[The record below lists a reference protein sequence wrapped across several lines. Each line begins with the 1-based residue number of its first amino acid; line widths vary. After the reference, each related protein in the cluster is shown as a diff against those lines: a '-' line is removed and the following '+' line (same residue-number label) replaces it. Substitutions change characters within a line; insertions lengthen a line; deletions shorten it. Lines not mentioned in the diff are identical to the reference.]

1 MRTLTEEQFKK
12 LYGEQAITAFATP
25 TKKTFGQDL
34 VGDISQTGGAIRD
47 IFSETS
53 QRIGEARQAELEGRQ
68 SGLRGM
74 AQSIG
79 LTAGATARGVGELFK
94 GGVKAVLPEE
104 TEEAIRGGISS
115 VAEPVGRVAL
125 SLPPV
130 RKFLEDY
137 QNLSEEQKRDV
148 DALFGV
154 GSGAFEL
161 ATAGFGGR
169 VAGAGKKIAQEGLE
183 GAIDITK
190 RGVAPVVSAVKPAT
204 ELATDI
210 TEGVISGVR
219 NIPTKVAT
227 NIAEKQAGIQAIK
240 SLPTKTAQE
249 TVKMGVDIADVN
261 TLLRATKTQ
270 KPAVKKLIETV
281 KSFASGKS
289 NVRPDEVVGK
299 PMVQALK
306 RLETKRSVVG
316 KKLGEIADTLG
327 DVTSDEVSIPV
338 LQRLREVSG
347 LEGLKS
353 SNGILDFSDTV
364 LGSTLTSADQKAI
377 QDVFL
382 EAIQAGTG
390 KQKHLLRQTIFETLG
405 GKKKALVNITDTQE
419 RAYEAIR
426 KGLADIL
433 DTKNPTYKA
442 LNMEYAKLSEP
453 LKKLRKNLQG
463 QGVLDED
470 LLEMSAGN
478 LARRLTSNAKS
489 NPELRQILRNID
501 NILKEG
507 TKKGETLLNLENLQ
521 DVYNVLDKYYDIA
534 PKTGF
539 KGQIKSAISSPTISG
554 KINEAI
560 GAVAELAG
568 ETPAV
573 RQKAIEKLL
582 EELLR

>member
-1 MRTLTEEQFKK
+1 MRKLTEEQFKK
-12 LYGEQAITAFATP
+12 LYGNEAVSAFT
-25 TKKTFGQDL
+25 TKTKQTFSQDL
-34 VGDISQTGGAIRD
+34 VGDISQTGRAIGGIVR
-47 IFSETS
+47 ETGE
-53 QRIGEARQAELEGRQ
+53 RIGDARQAVDEGRQ
-68 SGLRGM
+68 SGLRGI
-74 AQSIG
+74 AQSVG
-79 LTAGATARGVGELFK
+79 LTAGAASRTSGELFK
-94 GGVKAVLPEE
+94 GGVKAVLPQGAEDVVK
-104 TEEAIRGGISS
+104 SS
-115 VAEPVGRVAL
+115 VETVARPVGSIAL
-125 SLPPV
+125 SLPLV
-130 RKFLEDY
+130 RQFLQDY
-137 QNLSEEQKRDV
+137 QNLSEDEKRDV
-148 DALFGV
+148 DALFGGSSALIELATLGIGGRAV
-154 GSGAFEL
+154 GSGKKTIQEGAEGL
-161 ATAGFGGR
+161 IDIAKGGIGPTAGTVKS
-169 VAGAGKKIAQEGLE
+169 VAKTTR
-183 GAIDITK
+183 DITGDVLT
-190 RGVAPVVSAVKPAT
+190 RVK
-204 ELATDI
+204 
-210 TEGVISGVR
+210 
-219 NIPTKVAT
+219 NIPKKVVT
-227 NIAEKQAGIQAIK
+227 NIAEKQAGIEATK
-240 SLPTKTAQE
+240 SLPTKIAKDA
-249 TVKMGVDIADVN
+249 VNLGVDIADVN
-261 TLLRATKTQ
+261 TLIRASKTQ
-270 KPAVKKLIETV
+270 KPVIRKLVDTV

-289 NVRPDEVVGK
+289 NVRPDEIVGR

-306 RLETKRSVVG
+306 RLEAQRGAVG
-316 KKLGEIADTLG
+316 NKLGKIADTFG
-327 DVTSDEVSIPV
+327 DVTSDELVTPI
-338 LQRLREVSG
+338 LQRLQKVTG
-347 LEGLKS
+347 LEGLS
-353 SNGILDFSDTV
+353 SKNSILDFSDTV
-364 LGSTLTSADQKAI
+364 LGSSLTSADQKAI

-426 KGLADIL
+426 KGLADVL

-463 QGVLDED
+463 QGLLDDD

-507 TKKGETLLNLENLQ
+507 SKKGETLLNLENLQ
-521 DVYNVLDKYYDIA
+521 DIYNVLDKYYDIA

-539 KGQIKSAISSPTISG
+539 KGQIKSAIGSPTISG
-554 KINEAI
+554 KVNEAI